1 MSCEIVKVSKR
12 NEQEIHM
19 QLFDELPDEQ
29 QPTFV
34 GLVSTGD
41 KKAVF
46 DYLRA
51 LNKQEFIE
59 EVSKAGYSLI
69 SFKHGKMAVIDF
81 VMRQI

>member
-1 MSCEIVKVSKR
+1 
-12 NEQEIHM
+12 M

-29 QPTFV
+29 WPTFV
-34 GLVSTGD
+34 ELVSIGD
-41 KKAVF
+41 KKAIF
-46 DYLRA
+46 SYLRS

-81 VMRQI
+81 IMRQI

>member
-1 MSCEIVKVSKR
+1 
-12 NEQEIHM
+12 M
-19 QLFDELPDEQ
+19 QLFDNLPDEQ

-34 GLVSTGD
+34 GLVSAGD

-46 DYLRA
+46 DYLLD

-69 SFKHGKMAVIDF
+69 SFKHGKMAVINF